1 LESHQICEY
10 PVEATTL
17 ARKLTHTSIVPDE
30 DGMITV
36 PEAPGLGL
44 AIDPET
50 IDRYRQEV
58 QIKVN
63 NRIAFESTRR

>member
-1 LESHQICEY
+1 MI
-10 PVEATTL
+10 
-17 ARKLTHTSIVPDE
+17 PDK

-50 IDRYRQEV
+50 IARYQQEV

-63 NRIAFESTRR
+63 NRIVCESTRR